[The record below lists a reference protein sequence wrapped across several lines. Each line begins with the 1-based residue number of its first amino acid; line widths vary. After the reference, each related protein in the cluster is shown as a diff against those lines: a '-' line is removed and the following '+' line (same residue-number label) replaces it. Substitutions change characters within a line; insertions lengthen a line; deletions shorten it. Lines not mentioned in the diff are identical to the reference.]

1 MNDYWYLCGRTGII
15 KYAGKF
21 EDYDDADEGIRQIN
35 IDCIWIFSE
44 CPEVETPVGGNYNL
58 VVGDLV
64 TVEVTGSEADAT
76 ISGCPEGIVDR
87 CEKTSYRFSK
97 INEATEE
104 LGLSEDQLRLC
115 IEGLCGGRGT

>member
-44 CPEVETPVGGNYNL
+44 CPEVENRDNEGTARI
-58 VVGDLV
+58 
-64 TVEVTGSEADAT
+64 AD
-76 ISGCPEGIVDR
+76 PRYREDR
-87 CEKTSYRFSK
+87 SY
-97 INEATEE
+97 
-104 LGLSEDQLRLC
+104 
-115 IEGLCGGRGT
+115 

>member
-1 MNDYWYLCGRTGII
+1 MNDYWYLCANTGVI

-44 CPEVETPVGGNYNL
+44 CPKIETPIGGEYNL

-76 ISGCPEGIVDR
+76 ISGCPEGIEV
-87 CEKTSYRFSK
+87 EVHNY
-97 INEATEE
+97 E
-104 LGLSEDQLRLC
+104 
-115 IEGLCGGRGT
+115 